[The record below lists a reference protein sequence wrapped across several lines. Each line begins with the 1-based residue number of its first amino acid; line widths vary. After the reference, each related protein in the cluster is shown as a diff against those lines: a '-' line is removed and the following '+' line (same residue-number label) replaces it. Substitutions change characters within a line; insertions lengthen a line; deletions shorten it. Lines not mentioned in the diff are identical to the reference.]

1 MYQKRCFHAT
11 APSSAKRDPYEV
23 LGVKKN
29 ATASEIKKAYYAL
42 AKKYHPDTN
51 KDKDAREKFVQI
63 QEAYE
68 ILSDDEKRKQYDQ
81 FGHGFDGGGMGGGP
95 GAGFHG
101 SGFPGGFDPND
112 IFSQFFGGGFGGA
125 AAGGDP
131 FGRPSAGDDIQ
142 IPLTL
147 SFMEAVKGATKYV
160 QVNRVTDC
168 QSCRG
173 SGVRP
178 GKSKETCKVCH
189 GAGVQTI
196 MMGGGFGMQT
206 TCQAC
211 GGEGSSIPPG
221 CGCPA
226 CNSMGKVRERKTV
239 QVTIPPG
246 VDQNSRIRVSGEG
259 DAPLKGK
266 GPSGDLFVTLNI
278 QPSKIF
284 RRQDS
289 DVFVDA
295 KIPFYKAMLGG
306 RVRIPTID
314 GDVEL
319 KIPSGSQPG
328 DNIALRGRG
337 IQRFRGTTRGDQI
350 VTLKVEL
357 PRSLRGRQK
366 EIIEEY
372 ASLVDEEY
380 RPKDNPIRN
389 PNPSP
394 DTPPPSPKMSPQDA
408 KYIGKRE
415 PNREYYTL
423 HVPQGESEAA
433 EQIAQ
438 QLDVRFEGQVGE
450 LDTYYMVSAPRE
462 AIQKRDGQDGI
473 VTKFHQYKQYYE
485 SLSLSKRQEQ
495 AWAKVQSID
504 KQIPKRRVKRGPL
517 PILTPKERVVD
528 AQVSLG
534 IKDPL
539 FDKQWHL
546 INQRDPGNDINITG
560 VWKQGITGK
569 GVTVVILDDGLDYN
583 STDLADNFYAE
594 GSYDFNDHEPL
605 PTPKLWDDTH
615 GTRCAG
621 QIAAVRNNACGVGIA
636 YDAKIAGVRILSGD
650 LTDADEALALN
661 YKYQKNDIFSCSWGP
676 PDNGETM
683 EAPKGILADAFE
695 KGIREGR
702 GGRGSIYVFAT
713 GNGGTAGDNCNFDGY
728 TNSIYTITVGAIDHA
743 NAHPPY
749 SEACS
754 AQLVVTYSSGGGEY
768 IQTTNVGRNDCSDR
782 HGGTS
787 AAAPNAAGIF
797 ALVLSV
803 RPDLTWRDLQH
814 LCVQTAVP
822 VTTDDSD
829 WKQLPSGRLYNH
841 KFGYGKLDAY
851 ALIEAAK
858 EFKPVGPQTW
868 LELPSPFKKRSIPDS
883 TGLKTRKALK
893 SIVHVTKEMVQAAG
907 LLRLE
912 HVTATVNIEH
922 QRRGNLVINLESPH
936 QVRSELATR
945 RNLDKSTDGIVNWK
959 FMSVKHWD
967 ENPVGD
973 WTLYVYDVDNP
984 ESRGFLLN
992 WTLTLYGEQDPEFKG
1007 TPIHST
1013 TGFHQDQ
1020 EHEITVTTTT
1030 PASTPTDVDD
1040 TPSRPTRIKPDI
1052 KTTTHLDSSTHTPS
1066 SDEEGQL
1073 SSEQIESPGEYLT
1086 VVYAVFGSMGIFGV
1100 AVGIYFYKRDSWHLP
1115 DPIDRQQPRPDGYE
1129 FDVLQPLTELDEEDE
1144 DDNESHERD
1153 HLSRNNF

>member
-1 MYQKRCFHAT
+1 MASRVSWRRASVFLTATLKRRHEFVNRPLTKQFISTVRTQSHYAIGGSFPTMYQKRCFHAT

-29 ATASEIKKAYYAL
+29 ATSSEIKKAYYAL

-189 GAGVQTI
+189 GVGVQTI

-394 DTPPPSPKMSPQDA
+394 DTPPPSPKISPQDDNDDNKKNDGGFFKNA
-408 KYIGKRE
+408 FGK
-415 PNREYYTL
+415 
-423 HVPQGESEAA
+423 
-433 EQIAQ
+433 
-438 QLDVRFEGQVGE
+438 
-450 LDTYYMVSAPRE
+450 
-462 AIQKRDGQDGI
+462 
-473 VTKFHQYKQYYE
+473 
-485 SLSLSKRQEQ
+485 
-495 AWAKVQSID
+495 
-504 KQIPKRRVKRGPL
+504 
-517 PILTPKERVVD
+517 
-528 AQVSLG
+528 
-534 IKDPL
+534 IKD
-539 FDKQWHL
+539 
-546 INQRDPGNDINITG
+546 
-560 VWKQGITGK
+560 
-569 GVTVVILDDGLDYN
+569 
-583 STDLADNFYAE
+583 
-594 GSYDFNDHEPL
+594 
-605 PTPKLWDDTH
+605 
-615 GTRCAG
+615 
-621 QIAAVRNNACGVGIA
+621 
-636 YDAKIAGVRILSGD
+636 KI
-650 LTDADEALALN
+650 
-661 YKYQKNDIFSCSWGP
+661 
-676 PDNGETM
+676 
-683 EAPKGILADAFE
+683 
-695 KGIREGR
+695 
-702 GGRGSIYVFAT
+702 
-713 GNGGTAGDNCNFDGY
+713 CN
-728 TNSIYTITVGAIDHA
+728 
-743 NAHPPY
+743 
-749 SEACS
+749 
-754 AQLVVTYSSGGGEY
+754 
-768 IQTTNVGRNDCSDR
+768 
-782 HGGTS
+782 
-787 AAAPNAAGIF
+787 
-797 ALVLSV
+797 
-803 RPDLTWRDLQH
+803 
-814 LCVQTAVP
+814 
-822 VTTDDSD
+822 
-829 WKQLPSGRLYNH
+829 
-841 KFGYGKLDAY
+841 
-851 ALIEAAK
+851 
-858 EFKPVGPQTW
+858 
-868 LELPSPFKKRSIPDS
+868 
-883 TGLKTRKALK
+883 
-893 SIVHVTKEMVQAAG
+893 
-907 LLRLE
+907 
-912 HVTATVNIEH
+912 
-922 QRRGNLVINLESPH
+922 
-936 QVRSELATR
+936 
-945 RNLDKSTDGIVNWK
+945 
-959 FMSVKHWD
+959 
-967 ENPVGD
+967 
-973 WTLYVYDVDNP
+973 
-984 ESRGFLLN
+984 
-992 WTLTLYGEQDPEFKG
+992 
-1007 TPIHST
+1007 
-1013 TGFHQDQ
+1013 
-1020 EHEITVTTTT
+1020 
-1030 PASTPTDVDD
+1030 
-1040 TPSRPTRIKPDI
+1040 
-1052 KTTTHLDSSTHTPS
+1052 
-1066 SDEEGQL
+1066 
-1073 SSEQIESPGEYLT
+1073 
-1086 VVYAVFGSMGIFGV
+1086 
-1100 AVGIYFYKRDSWHLP
+1100 
-1115 DPIDRQQPRPDGYE
+1115 
-1129 FDVLQPLTELDEEDE
+1129 DE
-1144 DDNESHERD
+1144 DDKKKDDNG
-1153 HLSRNNF
+1153 NKN